1 MADGPS
7 ARIVLQVSDTIPT
20 TPRTN
25 DKIWP
30 MFSEIG
36 RIVRGGFP
44 DRGSCIGSLQEH
56 GDEAIFRAALGNGR
70 CGRAVHGS
78 QRAPPSKRYH
88 PRSKRRNGSPD
99 LFASISTRGLLEPPS
114 TTRCGFSHGAAIFRR
129 KGSVFPRHRLPP
141 EYVDAERRVYK
152 STRPTT
158 PRWSGRN
165 LAGACVD
172 SQLRR
177 GKHHPEGTLQASQ
190 PGGAASVELP

>member
-7 ARIVLQVSDTIPT
+7 ARPNN
-20 TPRTN
+20 PRTN

-114 TTRCGFSHGAAIFRR
+114 TTRCGFSHGAAIFGAKALSFRATGCRVPSSPLIHRR
-129 KGSVFPRHRLPP
+129 TTQRESVAEGPLWREHLAPSSRRRFPDFRNQPQPP
-141 EYVDAERRVYK
+141 FY
-152 STRPTT
+152 
-158 PRWSGRN
+158 GRN
-165 LAGACVD
+165 LPGR
-172 SQLRR
+172 SQKSN
-177 GKHHPEGTLQASQ
+177 GNFGINA
-190 PGGAASVELP
+190 